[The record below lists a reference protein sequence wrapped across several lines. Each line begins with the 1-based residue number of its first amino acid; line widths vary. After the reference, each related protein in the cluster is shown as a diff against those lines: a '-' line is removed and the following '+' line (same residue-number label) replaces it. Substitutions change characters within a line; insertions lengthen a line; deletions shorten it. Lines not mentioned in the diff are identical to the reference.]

1 LLWAFAQQQF
11 REGPNPAAWTLTP
24 LVPLVIGGLLMLIAF
39 LSSWAGLTSGSAKLA
54 ALLIAV
60 VNTLLLVA
68 VYFVGSGIQAKISPT
83 P

>member
-1 LLWAFAQQQF
+1 
-11 REGPNPAAWTLTP
+11 
-24 LVPLVIGGLLMLIAF
+24 MLIAF